1 MFTVKRKIELL
12 VGWRKL
18 IIFIVIL
25 FLEYIQEISFS
36 VESLVSAWVKA
47 VEMSTCYALC

>member
-1 MFTVKRKIELL
+1 MFTVKWKIELL

-25 FLEYIQEISFS
+25 FQGCIQDISFL
-36 VESLVSAWVKA
+36 VESLVSAWVKP